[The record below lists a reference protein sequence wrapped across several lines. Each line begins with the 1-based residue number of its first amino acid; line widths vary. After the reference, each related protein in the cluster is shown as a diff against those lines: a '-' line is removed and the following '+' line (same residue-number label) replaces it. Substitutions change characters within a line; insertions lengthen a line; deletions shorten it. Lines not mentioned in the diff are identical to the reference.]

1 MFAPRTVTRTVTHD
15 LPAEDDLDRYRCA
28 VEQLVGDALALYD
41 EADLEMF
48 FAFVI
53 ACYDRGNAAPECARR
68 WAETRP
74 GR

>member
-1 MFAPRTVTRTVTHD
+1 MFAPRTVTHD
-15 LPAEDDLDRYRCA
+15 LPAGDDLDWYRST
-28 VEQLVGDALALYD
+28 VELLVGDALALYV
-41 EADLEMF
+41 EADLETF

-53 ACYDRGNAAPECARR
+53 ACYDRGDAAPECARR

>member
-1 MFAPRTVTRTVTHD
+1 MFAPRTVTHD
-15 LPAEDDLDRYRCA
+15 LPSGGDDDLDRYRCT
-28 VEQLVGDALALYD
+28 VELLIGDALALYV
-41 EADLEMF
+41 EADIETF

-53 ACYDRGNAAPECARR
+53 ACYDRGDAAPECARR